1 MKKSSAVLSDVGQLE
16 NAPSAFIKTKLLH
29 DAISASADIALII
42 DESGKVVEV
51 VHSDETVITLNLAGW
66 VGRTWSETVTV
77 ESKPK
82 LTQLLDDAKSNSQ
95 QRWRQ
100 VNHPMPDGPDLPV
113 RYIGVPM
120 EFGGLTLVIGRE
132 MQSVSHLQQDLVKT
146 QQAME
151 REYTRLR
158 HAETKYRALFQVTT
172 EPVLVL
178 DAGTY
183 RVVDANPAA
192 IKTLDLTAGQL
203 VGRYLR
209 DWVSSEDQGPLT
221 DLFSSVR
228 RTGNQMSEVVRFK
241 SIEEYECQ
249 VNVSLFRQGSNA
261 HLLVRIETN
270 ASEID
275 SESGTSTGNL
285 SEVVSRMPDGFVTTD
300 LDGRIRHANAS
311 FLDLAQLPTPR
322 AAEGES
328 LGRWVGRSEYEIT
341 TLVSSL
347 MENGTASRFLTIIRG
362 ELGTVEEIE
371 VSAVA
376 IPDNRSPCLGFSIR
390 SIESRVDLAPSISTL
405 PGGQSPEDLSNLIGR
420 VSLKEI
426 VREATDVIERMTIQA
441 ALEHTGN
448 NRALASEMLGL
459 SRQSLYVKLHRYGI
473 NDTTKKLGQKST
485 SD

>member
-1 MKKSSAVLSDVGQLE
+1 MSDGGHV
-16 NAPSAFIKTKLLH
+16 NDAPSEFIKSKILQDTLE
-29 DAISASADIALII
+29 ASADVALVV
-42 DESGKVVEV
+42 DEAGKILEV
-51 VHSDETVITLNLAGW
+51 VHCDSSVIPLSISGW
-66 VGRTWSETVTV
+66 LGRAWSETVTS

-82 LTQLLDDAKSNSQ
+82 LVQLLEDAHTKSQ

-100 VNHPMPDGPDLPV
+100 VNHPMPEGPDLPV
-113 RYIGVPM
+113 RYVGVPM

-209 DWVSSEDQGPLT
+209 DWVTTEDQGPLT

-228 RTGNQMSEVVRFK
+228 RTGNPMSEVVRFK
-241 SIEEYECQ
+241 PIEEYECR
-249 VNVSLFRQGSNA
+249 VDASLFRQGSNA
-261 HLLVRIETN
+261 HLLVRIDTN
-270 ASEID
+270 ADEVDGEGGSATGSLPEI
-275 SESGTSTGNL
+275 
-285 SEVVSRMPDGFVTTD
+285 VSRLPDGFVMTD

-311 FLDLAQLPTPR
+311 FLELAQLPTPSS
-322 AAEGES
+322 AEGEP
-328 LGRWVGRSEYEIT
+328 LGRWLGRSEYEIT
-341 TLVSSL
+341 SLVSSL
-347 MENGTASRFLTIIRG
+347 MENGTTNRFSTIIRG

-376 IPDNRSPCLGFSIR
+376 IPDNRQPCLGFSIR
-390 SIESRVDLAPSISTL
+390 SIESRLNTTPEVATL
-405 PGGQSPEDLSNLIGR
+405 PSGQSPEELSNLIGR
-420 VSLKEI
+420 VTLKEI
-426 VREATDVIERMTIQA
+426 VRESTDVIERLAIEA
-441 ALEHTGN
+441 ALQHTGN

-473 NDTTKKLGQKST
+473 NNPSKKAEASAE
-485 SD
+485 DE